1 MNELAIRSP
10 TNVSINYQLAPMLER
25 AFAFVIDFILVLTVS
40 QLVSFAI
47 GSLLRFI
54 IGEDYFLNLFLS
66 AFLPVVLFLC
76 YFALS
81 EYWFQGQTLGKRVI
95 GLRTIRLD
103 GAPPT
108 FETYGLRAAM
118 LILDFLMCFG
128 TIGLLAAASSP
139 LNQRIGD
146 RISQT
151 VVIRTK
157 ARSLYQLNDILNIK
171 TIEDHQV
178 MYPTAIR
185 LDIKQ
190 ALIIKEVMVKWETR
204 RANALKGVIT
214 TTANRVA
221 KTLDI
226 EVPPQRQLEF
236 LRQVLRDYIVLTR

>member
-1 MNELAIRSP
+1 MSELAIRSP
-10 TNVSINYQLAPMLER
+10 TNVSINYQLAPMMER
-25 AFAFVIDFILVLTVS
+25 SLAFIIDFVIVMVVS
-40 QLVSFAI
+40 QLATFAL
-47 GSLLRFI
+47 GSLLTWI
-54 IGEDYFLNLFLS
+54 IGEDYFLSLFLY
-66 AFLPVVLFLC
+66 AFLPVLLYIA
-76 YFALS
+76 YFALG
-81 EYWFQGQTLGKRVI
+81 EYLFEGQTVGKKI
-95 GLRTIRLD
+95 LGLRTIRVD
-103 GAPPT
+103 GASPT

-118 LILDFLMCFG
+118 LLLDFLMCLG
-128 TIGLLAAASSP
+128 TIGMLAAASSP

-146 RISQT
+146 RIAQT
-151 VVIRTK
+151 VVIRTN

-171 TIEDHQV
+171 TIDDHQV

-214 TTANRVA
+214 TTADRVA